1 MIVLSQTLVLSAVA
15 ETLSL
20 NNPTILYRN
29 FVTAAGISA
38 TSAEADYP
46 ASNLANLL
54 THSSAVWRAT
64 STAEQELVFTIAELE
79 YIDGFGIAGHN
90 LGSAEI
96 GLTIEVYTDGAWV
109 EVYDGMP
116 ANDAPLLFRSDL
128 YPVSQVRLTLAEG
141 NEPAEIAV
149 VQIAPLLV
157 VQRRIWMGHTPI
169 TMGVVTDVV
178 GGMSQSGAY
187 LGSIVLGEYNSTAI
201 DLKNLTPD
209 WYRENFDPFIRAAKT
224 QPFFFAWRPVDYPDE
239 IGFCWLT
246 NNPKP
251 VNQRRRRSAT
261 GTDHGL
267 MSVQLQVNGIV

>member
-29 FVTAAGISA
+29 FVTASGITA
-38 TSAEADYP
+38 TSEAANYP
-46 ASNLANLL
+46 VSNLANPL
-54 THSSAVWRAT
+54 THSQAEWRAT
-64 STAEQELVFTIAELE
+64 STAEQELVFTISELE
-79 YIDGFGIAGHN
+79 YINGFGIAGHN
-90 LGSAEI
+90 LASAEI
-96 GLTIEVYTDGAWV
+96 GLTVEVYTDGAWV
-109 EVYDGMP
+109 EVWDGMP
-116 ANDAPLLFRSDL
+116 ASDAPLLFRSDL
-128 YPVSQVRLTLAEG
+128 YPVSQVRLTLAAG
-141 NEPAEIAV
+141 SEPARIAV

-169 TMGVVTDVV
+169 NLGVTSDIVS
-178 GGMSQSGAY
+178 GMSEAGDF
-187 LGSIVLGEYNSTAI
+187 LGRIVLGESTGTAI